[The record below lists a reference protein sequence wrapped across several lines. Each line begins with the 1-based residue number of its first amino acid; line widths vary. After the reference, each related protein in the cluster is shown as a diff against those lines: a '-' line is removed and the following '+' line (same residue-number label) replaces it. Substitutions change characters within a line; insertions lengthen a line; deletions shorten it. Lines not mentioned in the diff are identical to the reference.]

1 MRNKAA
7 EKYVIYHTIGSLL
20 LADRVIDRL
29 PEIISE
35 AFVVSF
41 PECCADMRQILI
53 HDVFRKIGSSFISIP
68 SGKVEHLCL
77 LFGREVK
84 HIGNF
89 LEAWTSQAN
98 SCVPCQCQ
106 TAR

>member
-7 EKYVIYHTIGSLL
+7 EKYVIYHTIGSLP

-53 HDVFRKIGSSFISIP
+53 HTEHFITANKGI
-68 SGKVEHLCL
+68 
-77 LFGREVK
+77 RTIK
-84 HIGNF
+84 HMK
-89 LEAWTSQAN
+89 
-98 SCVPCQCQ
+98 
-106 TAR
+106 

>member
-20 LADRVIDRL
+20 LSNRVIDL
-29 PEIISE
+29 LTEIISE

-68 SGKVEHLCL
+68 SGKVEHLCV
-77 LFGREVK
+77 LFRERGEAHRK
-84 HIGNF
+84 
-89 LEAWTSQAN
+89 LSEAWIFQAD
-98 SCVPCQCQ
+98 SCVP
-106 TAR
+106 

>member
-20 LADRVIDRL
+20 LVDCVIDLL
-29 PEIISE
+29 PEIIPE
-35 AFVVSF
+35 TFVVGF
-41 PECCADMRQILI
+41 PKSSADMRQVLI

-89 LEAWTSQAN
+89 LEAWTSQAD